1 MRRKRKKWQNAPG
14 LFFVNVGSNSFFLQP
29 SCSLGCINRYGWV
42 VLVEKVSRPWRG
54 QSDDFGHGGELI
66 FRARASPC
74 NMLRNMLRNMLHGT
88 A

>member
-1 MRRKRKKWQNAPG
+1 
-14 LFFVNVGSNSFFLQP
+14 
-29 SCSLGCINRYGWV
+29 
-42 VLVEKVSRPWRG
+42 VEKVSIPWRG

>member
-1 MRRKRKKWQNAPG
+1 MGGFSGEG
-14 LFFVNVGSNSFFLQP
+14 LYPLA
-29 SCSLGCINRYGWV
+29 R
-42 VLVEKVSRPWRG
+42 